1 MLWNK
6 ETKYPNI
13 FVDGKCVYSIL
24 NCDNGKRYVGMTEDL
39 SSRMRYHY
47 YTLKKGNHPNNLMQ
61 EDFNKGDSFKVEILC
76 RFQESDTNQ
85 RKEKALETFFIFKH
99 KAVEN
104 GYNKSYNYNNE
115 KSARSAVAKYSE
127 YICRELMA

>member
-24 NCDNGKRYVGMTEDL
+24 NCDSGKRYVGMTEDL
-39 SSRMRYHY
+39 SARMRYHY
-47 YTLKKGNHPNNLMQ
+47 YALKKGNHPNCSMQ
-61 EDFNKGDSFKVEILC
+61 EDFNKGDNFKVEILC
-76 RFQESDTNQ
+76 RFQEKDAVP
-85 RKEKALETFFIFKH
+85 RKEKALETFFIFKY
-99 KAVEN
+99 KAVEK
-104 GYNKSYNYNNE
+104 GYNKSYNYSNE

-127 YICRELMA
+127 YIYRELMA